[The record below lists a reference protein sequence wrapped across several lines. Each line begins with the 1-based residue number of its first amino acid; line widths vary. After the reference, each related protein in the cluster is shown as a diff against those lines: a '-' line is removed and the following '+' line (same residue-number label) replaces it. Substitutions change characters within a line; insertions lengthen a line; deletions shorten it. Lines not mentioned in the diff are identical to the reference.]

1 MTPRNN
7 FSGGSATPRSGHSY
21 SSAGSRSQGDRR
33 GQDSAMLPP
42 PSPAGGGR
50 PAHKSKGGA
59 LWGQVVQDNRGQ
71 ERDSRR
77 PGGGQYLRY

>member
-1 MTPRNN
+1 MTPRAN

-21 SSAGSRSQGDRR
+21 SSSGSRAQGSGDRR
-33 GQDSAMLPP
+33 GQDSGSMFPP
-42 PSPAGGGR
+42 PSPAGGR

-71 ERDSRR
+71 ERQDSRR
-77 PGGGQYLRY
+77 SGGGQ